1 MLKKYRVN
9 YLILINDMEK
19 WVIFPM
25 ESHPSSY
32 FSEKGLFDILL
43 TGIEWRIQTKE
54 KQKEDSK
61 DNT

>member
-9 YLILINDMEK
+9 YLILINDLEK

-32 FSEKGLFDILL
+32 FSGKGLFDILL
-43 TGIEWRIQTKE
+43 TGIE
-54 KQKEDSK
+54 
-61 DNT
+61 

>member
-9 YLILINDMEK
+9 YLILISELEK

-32 FSEKGLFDILL
+32 FSDLKLFDILL
-43 TGIEWRIQTKE
+43 T
-54 KQKEDSK
+54 
-61 DNT
+61 DNK